1 MKRSKLIKMAIS
13 LLAAICLW
21 AYVVT
26 VVNPEGD
33 TIISGIP
40 VTFSGQE
47 VLREDQGLVIKGGH
61 TDMVSVHF
69 YGKNTDLKKLEQYK
83 DEISAVVDVSKV
95 RSAKEYQLTYQ
106 LTLPNA
112 VQASAVQ
119 ATDRNPSVITI
130 EVEKL
135 LRREIE
141 VRGDFSGVEV
151 AEGYL
156 LESTN
161 FDYDTVTVEGP
172 ESVVSTIDCAQIVMN
187 RTNVD
192 KNITENV
199 EYTLVDADGNEV
211 DTTDLTTDV
220 DTIQVE
226 IDVVKFKQVP
236 LSVNFIDGGGAT
248 GADADVDIDPEY
260 ITLAGDATVLDSVNT
275 IVLGNIDLGQT
286 ENNAVVSFDIKI
298 PNDAKNVSGEET
310 ASVTIQVK
318 NKKTRVIGATN
329 IAFINTPEGFTA
341 KSITQ
346 LVQTTVR
353 ASATDIE
360 KIAANN
366 LRVVADLSE
375 YSQAGT
381 YQVPVT
387 IYIDGYP
394 EAGVIGDDYKIV
406 VVLENAD

>member
-1 MKRSKLIKMAIS
+1 MKRSKLITMGIS

-26 VVNPEGD
+26 VVNPDGD

-47 VLREDQGLVIKGGH
+47 VLREDQGLIIKGDYD
-61 TDMVSVHF
+61 DMVSVHF

-83 DEISAVVDVSKV
+83 DEITAVVDVSKV
-95 RSAKEYQLTYQ
+95 RSVKEYQLSYQ

-112 VQASAVQ
+112 VQV
-119 ATDRNPSVITI
+119 TDRNPSVITI
-130 EVEKL
+130 QVEKL
-135 LRREIE
+135 AKREIE
-141 VRGDFSGVEV
+141 VRGDFSGVEI

-156 LESTN
+156 LESTS

-172 ESVVSTIDCAQIVMN
+172 ESVVSTISCAQIVMN

-192 KNITENV
+192 KNITESV
-199 EYTLVDADGNEV
+199 DYTLVDADGNAV
-211 DTTDLTTDV
+211 DMSDLTTDV
-220 DTIQVE
+220 DAIEVE
-226 IDVVKFKQVP
+226 LDVVKYKEVP
-236 LSVNFIDGGGAT
+236 LTVNFIDGGGAT
-248 GADADVDIDPEY
+248 GADASVDIDPAS

-275 IVLGNIDLGQT
+275 IVLGNVDLGAT
-286 ENNAVVSFDIKI
+286 ENNAVLSFDIKI

-310 ASVTIQVK
+310 ATVTIK
-318 NKKTRVIGATN
+318 IRNKKTRVIGATN
-329 IAFINTPEGFTA
+329 IAFINTPDGFNA

-353 ASATDIE
+353 ASATDIDT
-360 KIAANN
+360 IAANN

-375 YSQAGT
+375 YTQAGT

-394 EAGVIGDDYKIV
+394 DAGVIGDDYKIV
-406 VVLENAD
+406 VVLEAVE

>member
-1 MKRSKLIKMAIS
+1 MDLQELQKIVYEAGIVGAGGAGFPTHVK
-13 LLAAICLW
+13 LAANTIDTLLINGAECEPYL
-21 AYVVT
+21 T
-26 VVNPEGD
+26 TDCREMLECSD

-47 VLREDQGLVIKGGH
+47 VLREDQGLVIKGGY

-95 RSAKEYQLTYQ
+95 RSAKEYQMSYQ

-199 EYTLVDADGNEV
+199 E
-211 DTTDLTTDV
+211 
-220 DTIQVE
+220 
-226 IDVVKFKQVP
+226 
-236 LSVNFIDGGGAT
+236 
-248 GADADVDIDPEY
+248 
-260 ITLAGDATVLDSVNT
+260 
-275 IVLGNIDLGQT
+275 
-286 ENNAVVSFDIKI
+286 
-298 PNDAKNVSGEET
+298 
-310 ASVTIQVK
+310 
-318 NKKTRVIGATN
+318 
-329 IAFINTPEGFTA
+329 
-341 KSITQ
+341 
-346 LVQTTVR
+346 
-353 ASATDIE
+353 
-360 KIAANN
+360 
-366 LRVVADLSE
+366 
-375 YSQAGT
+375 
-381 YQVPVT
+381 
-387 IYIDGYP
+387 
-394 EAGVIGDDYKIV
+394 
-406 VVLENAD
+406 

>member
-1 MKRSKLIKMAIS
+1 MKRSKLITMAIS

-33 TIISGIP
+33 TVISGIP

-47 VLREDQGLVIKGGH
+47 VLREDQGLVIKGDY

-83 DEISAVVDVSKV
+83 DEITAVVDVSKV

-119 ATDRNPSVITI
+119 ATDRNPSVVTI
-130 EVEKL
+130 QVEKL

-156 LESTN
+156 LEATN

-172 ESVVSTIDCAQIVMN
+172 ESVVSAIDCAQIVMS

-199 EYTLVDADGNEV
+199 EFTLVDADGNEV

-226 IDVVKFKQVP
+226 IDIVKYKQVP
-236 LSVNFIDGGGAT
+236 LSVNVIDGGGAT
-248 GADADVDIDPEY
+248 EADADVSIDPEY
-260 ITLAGDATVLDSVNT
+260 ITLAGDATVLESVNT

-310 ASVTIQVK
+310 ASVTIKIK
-318 NKKTRVIGATN
+318 NKKTRVVGATN
-329 IAFINTPEGFTA
+329 IAFINTPEGLSA

-353 ASATDIE
+353 ASSSDIE

-394 EAGVIGDDYKIV
+394 DAGVIGDDYKIV
-406 VVLENAD
+406 VVLESVD